1 MTESKDLYP
10 KQGVFGFALPIK
22 RLVSRTGNCYRIK
35 QQVNMLSRAMIYTS
49 DVEVALECFY
59 LMVITTCKDGA
70 TWEDN

>member
-1 MTESKDLYP
+1 
-10 KQGVFGFALPIK
+10 
-22 RLVSRTGNCYRIK
+22 
-35 QQVNMLSRAMIYTS
+35 MLSRAMIYTS